1 MLNVAILPAD
11 PTRTCLSIRN
21 LTSSL
26 LSPSSSPSSSPLS
39 PHLTIHASL
48 TPSVTTLIWLPNIKQ
63 ANTSLE
69 LSTLLS
75 SPAGGSINFIQM
87 PMTGIDDFIAL
98 IRSTSQKITWSCA
111 KGCCATLVAEHAL
124 ALALSLLRGLSKTG
138 CMTSCQVASL
148 SGKSVVV
155 IGNGGVGKQ
164 INRFLLPFA
173 CQVTMTDS
181 ITTKAQ
187 LLQLLQRVSLVFIA
201 CPLTEATKGMFAHEA
216 LSAMRSDAVLINVAR
231 GEIVNTGALINAVK
245 HGNLNAAGLDVITF
259 TQGKQGEKEKEEL
272 DKLVKQGK
280 LLITPHAAIPHH
292 MIEALLGERI
302 RHNLEVLATGKGE
315 LMGVVDPN
323 KGY

>member
-21 LTSSL
+21 LTSTL

-48 TPSVTTLIWLPNIKQ
+48 TPSVTALIWLPNIKQ

-75 SPAGGSINFIQM
+75 SPAGGSIKFIQM

-138 CMTSCQVASL
+138 CMTSCEVASL

-187 LLQLLQRVSLVFIA
+187 LLQLLQKVSLVFIA

-259 TQGKQGEKEKEEL
+259 THGKQGEKEKEEL